1 MDMDRRVKGY
11 SRPFARHSRS
21 AELAAAVAAPPQP
34 SLSAR
39 NAGLSEAKLGLGPS
53 STVTSASAGPS
64 KKPTVPPP
72 PKPSASTSAAAAAAA
87 APPVVAQEYSV
98 RVPK

>member
-1 MDMDRRVKGY
+1 MDGRVKGY
-11 SRPFARHSRS
+11 SRPFARNSRS
-21 AELAAAVAAPPQP
+21 AELAAAVAAPQP
-34 SLSAR
+34 VLSAR
-39 NAGLSEAKLGLGPS
+39 SAGLSEAKLGLGPS

-64 KKPTVPPP
+64 IKPSAPPP
-72 PKPSASTSAAAAAAA
+72 PKPSASTSAAAAAAAA